1 LVRRAACAAY
11 AGDPQGDRDG
21 DGLLNLWE
29 ACKWGSI
36 PVQADTDGD
45 GAGDCSE
52 AFDVNGNGLVNPA
65 DRTLVLQAFFG
76 IITGDWAFDVNGNG
90 QISAAD
96 STLIAMGFAGTGPA
110 SEGGA

>member
-1 LVRRAACAAY
+1 MRGLRR
-11 AGDPQGDRDG
+11 
-21 DGLLNLWE
+21 
-29 ACKWGSI
+29 GS
-36 PVQADTDGD
+36 PGQADTDGD

-96 STLIAMGFAGTGPA
+96 STLIAMGFAGIRACIRGRRMRTSGKRHA
-110 SEGGA
+110 RARNWH